1 MSPAAALLL
10 ASLALLAL
18 AVVFYRIR
26 EARQRARRYL
36 PPRDWPR
43 PFDYST
49 LAPPRKLARPPA
61 YKWPSEGAK

>member
-1 MSPAAALLL
+1 MTAPAALLL

-26 EARQRARRYL
+26 EYRRHARRFM

-49 LAPPRKLARPPA
+49 LTSPRPLPRVVVLPLKGS
-61 YKWPSEGAK
+61 K

>member
-1 MSPAAALLL
+1 MTAPAALLL

-18 AVVFYRIR
+18 AVILRRIR
-26 EARQRARRYL
+26 DARRHARRFM

-49 LAPPRKLARPPA
+49 MAPPRKLARPPA